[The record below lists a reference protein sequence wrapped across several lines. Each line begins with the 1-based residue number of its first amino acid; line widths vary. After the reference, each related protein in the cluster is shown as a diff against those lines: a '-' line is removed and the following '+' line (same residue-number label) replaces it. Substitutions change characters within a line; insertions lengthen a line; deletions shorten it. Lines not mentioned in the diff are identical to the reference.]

1 MSKGSPRYKDLYQEA
16 LMIYLAGT
24 EASQEEWDR
33 YVVPG
38 PLFESF
44 RRYSSRRGDPA
55 FRGTYWYYF
64 DKQ

>member
-1 MSKGSPRYKDLYQEA
+1 
-16 LMIYLAGT
+16 MIYLAGT